1 VRLKYFA
8 YGSNLHLRRLTERI
22 GEFGVHAVAA
32 LHGFQLA
39 FHKRGQDQS
48 GKCDIH
54 HTGDPRHVVYGAV
67 YEIHP
72 QQKLILDRIEG
83 VGGGY
88 EHLPVQLAGPH
99 GLIDAFAYR
108 AQADHIDPALLPYEW
123 YKLYVLEGARQ
134 HRLPAHYISFIE
146 QVDHVQDPVR
156 ERDRRESRLLLPD
169 T

>member
-1 VRLKYFA
+1 MKLRYFA
-8 YGSNLHLRRLTERI
+8 YGSNLHLRRLAERI

-48 GKCDIH
+48 GKCNIH
-54 HTGDPRHVVYGAV
+54 FTGDPQHVVHGAV

-72 QQKLILDRIEG
+72 EQKLVLDRIEG
-83 VGGGY
+83 VGRGY
-88 EHLPVQLAGPH
+88 EHLPVQLAGPY

-108 AQADHIDPALLPYEW
+108 AQHGHIDPLLLPYEW

-134 HRLPAHYISFIE
+134 HRLPAHYISYLE
-146 QVDHVQDPVR
+146 KVEHLEDPDR
-156 ERDRRESRLLLPD
+156 ERDRNERRMLLPES
-169 T
+169 